1 MLFLVTT
8 QLEYLYLGFSNICN
22 FNKKEIVHFYVHLN
36 GVSDPDSNQVLLFF
50 DYIYFYFS
58 CFFTYYGFYCI
69 FTYRNIINSVFYQW
83 YFKYTYV
90 VL

>member
-36 GVSDPDSNQVLLFF
+36 GVSDPDSNEPVFRLHLFLLL
-50 DYIYFYFS
+50 
-58 CFFTYYGFYCI
+58 
-69 FTYRNIINSVFYQW
+69 NIN
-83 YFKYTYV
+83 
-90 VL
+90 